1 MADLEPN
8 TTTSVE
14 RRLLA
19 TVRAALLTVALT
31 VQFVTSGYRFF
42 TEPLVHPAEGVVYAV
57 LAAAGVGYVVVML
70 VTEEASSA
78 PVRTVGVVVLL
89 ACSVTMSAVLPLDAE
104 QRAEHWSLSLVGWYA
119 LALLFDVSL
128 WRVAAVLLIHAT
140 VLVWP
145 MVAGGATLRELSAMA
160 VVLVAT
166 VGFQLGVGAGAV
178 LVRSIASS
186 ATEMARAEE
195 RLRVQEE
202 AAAAVAA
209 NRARRYADLR
219 LTTIP
224 LLAGFAVGDLD
235 PRDPVVRRACAVEAA
250 RMRRLFSESEDVEDS
265 LVHELGAVIDVAE
278 RHGVSTHVSV
288 RGTPSEVP
296 EVVRR
301 KLLAPIS
308 EALVM
313 ARSEARVTVLYGSD
327 RVRVSVV
334 CVAPAVPV
342 TRPDGIDVSESV
354 SDGQLWLETS
364 WRSP

>member
-1 MADLEPN
+1 MVDLESS
-8 TTTSVE
+8 TATSVE

-19 TVRAALLTVALT
+19 TVRAALLIVALT
-31 VQFVTSGYRFF
+31 VQFATSGPRFF
-42 TEPLVHPAEGVVYAV
+42 TEPLVHPAEGVVYLV
-57 LAAAGVGYVVVML
+57 LAATGVGCAVVML
-70 VTEEASSA
+70 VAGNA
-78 PVRTVGVVVLL
+78 PALVRWFGVAVLL
-89 ACSVTMSAVLPLDAE
+89 ACSVTMSAVLPLDAV

-128 WRVAAVLLIHAT
+128 WRIAAFLLIHST

-145 MVAGGATLRELSAMA
+145 MVAGGATPRELAAMA
-160 VVLVAT
+160 VSMVAT
-166 VGFQLGVGAGAV
+166 VGFQFGVAAGAV

-186 ATEMARAEE
+186 ATETARAEE
-195 RLRVQEE
+195 RLRGQEE
-202 AAAAVAA
+202 AAAAVAR

-250 RMRRLFSESEDVEDS
+250 RMRRLFSENEDVADP
-265 LVHELGAVIDVAE
+265 LLHELGAVIDVAE
-278 RHGVSTHVSV
+278 RHGVSAHVSV
-288 RGTPSEVP
+288 RGTPGEVP
-296 EVVRR
+296 EPVRR

-313 ARSEARVTVLYGSD
+313 ARSEARVTVLHSQD
-327 RVRVSVV
+327 QVRVSVR

-354 SDGQLWLETS
+354 SNGQLWLETS
-364 WRSP
+364 WRSR